1 MTGAWRSVVVVATAL
16 LAFGAGHLATRAWR
30 EAVGARSFL
39 SAPPTVSARA
49 SAGAFRNWVADLHFL
64 NFVVYFG
71 RNLRTKERS
80 INLQPVLDLITD
92 LDPRFEAAYVMG
104 AMALGDGGQ
113 IDEAEALWAKGVVA
127 NPGAWRWPYQA
138 GMNLFLFGNR
148 PEQYLRA
155 AALFAQAA
163 ALPGAPPS
171 AKHMEGRM
179 YDVSLRKSL
188 AIRLW
193 LDLYL
198 HPPRPEDRAVAA
210 RSLARWQVPLPPLPA
225 GRQGQGSP

>member
-1 MTGAWRSVVVVATAL
+1 MKRLWPSGALVALAL
-16 LAFGAGHLATRAWR
+16 VAFAAGHVAARAWR
-30 EAVGARSFL
+30 EAIGTRSFL

-49 SAGAFRNWVADLHFL
+49 SAGAFRNWAADLHFL

-113 IDEAEALWAKGVVA
+113 VDEAEALWAKGLAA
-127 NPGAWRWPYQA
+127 NPGQWRWPYQA

-155 AALFAQAA
+155 ASLFAKAA
-163 ALPGAPPS
+163 ALPGAPAS
-171 AKHMEGRM
+171 AKYMEGRM
-179 YDVSLRKSL
+179 YDVSLRKSM

-193 LDLYL
+193 MDLYL
-198 HPPRPEDRAVAA
+198 RAPRPEDRAVAA
-210 RSLARWQVPLPPLPA
+210 RSLARWQVPLPPLPP
-225 GRQGQGSP
+225 RP